1 MIEKISNTNV
11 KTDYIL
17 GSRRLSNYWWAT
29 IILLGGIGFLLVGLS
44 SYLNIGLFPFI
55 ELSDIKFIPQGIIMI
70 FYGTIAVCLSLFLW
84 LTIIWNVGAGYNEYN
99 SSKGIITIFR
109 FGFPGK
115 NRKICLKYRVKDVQ
129 AIRVNI
135 QSNLNP
141 KREIYLKT
149 KDNRE
154 IPLTRVGEPLLLS
167 EIEKQATELA
177 KFLNVSLEGID

>member
-1 MIEKISNTNV
+1 MLEKISNANI

-29 IILLGGIGFLLVGLS
+29 IILLGGSGFLLVGFS
-44 SYLNIGLFPFI
+44 SYSNMSLLPFI
-55 ELSDIKFIPQGIIMI
+55 KLLDIVFIPQGIIMI
-70 FYGTIAVCLSLFLW
+70 FYGTIALCLSLFLW

-99 SSKGIITIFR
+99 NSKGTITVFR

-115 NRKICLKYRVKDVQ
+115 NRKICLKYRVEDIQ

-135 QSNLNP
+135 RNNLNP

-154 IPLTRVGEPLLLS
+154 IPLTRVGEPMLLS

-177 KFLNVSLEGID
+177 KFLNVALEGID